1 MNVENLERMI
11 SHLKN
16 KHKLKLDQ
24 DVLEMEV
31 YKSNRNAVI
40 EFVDKG
46 FGNLDTLCS
55 SPGCVIGDSVEL
67 DIELFISELNI
78 GGTKSRM
85 SAINTAF
92 TKWSEKFTGLKS
104 ICEEWNWLFS
114 SWWEDVDKTP
124 KGACQRMRFL
134 INGGKIP
141 GNFKE
146 LHRICFDIDFDEDFI
161 GPENIQMLK
170 EMKSVYQN
178 IEI

>member
-24 DVLEMEV
+24 DVLEMGV
-31 YKSNRNAVI
+31 YKSNRDAVI
-40 EFVDKG
+40 EFLDKG

-67 DIELFISELNI
+67 DIELFISECN
-78 GGTKSRM
+78 KDKDPR
-85 SAINTAF
+85 AINYAF
-92 TKWSEKFTGLKS
+92 TKWSEKFTGLKARS
-104 ICEEWNWLFS
+104 EEWNWLFS
-114 SWWEDVDKTP
+114 SWWEGVDKTP

-141 GNFKE
+141 VNFKD
-146 LHRICFDIDFDEDFI
+146 LHRIDFYFDFDEDFI
-161 GPENIQMLK
+161 SPEDIKMLK